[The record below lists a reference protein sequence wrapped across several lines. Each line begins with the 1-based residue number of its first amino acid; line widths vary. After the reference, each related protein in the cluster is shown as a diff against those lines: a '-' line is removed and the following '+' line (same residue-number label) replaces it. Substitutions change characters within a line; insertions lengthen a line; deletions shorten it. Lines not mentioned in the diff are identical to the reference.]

1 MTDFL
6 HPEETEGAFREK
18 DPLSIT
24 DRRHWA
30 RRAETGE
37 KEYGKDEV
45 SPSKLPTYLEQLEQR
60 LREKDERLKAFMA
73 EQQAEN
79 EAFRERV
86 SRQAERR
93 AVTAKGEVIK
103 PVLSALDD
111 LSRAVESASK
121 ENDSAALLEGV
132 KLIQETLFATLRLQG
147 LGPVEAEGAP
157 FDPEVHEAVGVVEV
171 DDLAQENRVLE
182 VVQPGYLLEGDL
194 LRPAKVWVGKH
205 RAPGA
210 AGKER
215 PAL

>member
-1 MTDFL
+1 MADSF
-6 HPEETEGAFREK
+6 HPEETKGAFGDK

-24 DRRHWA
+24 DRRHWV

-37 KEYGKDEV
+37 KEDGKAEAP
-45 SPSKLPTYLEQLEQR
+45 PSKLPTYLEQLEQR

-93 AVTAKGEVIK
+93 AVAAKGEVIE
-103 PVLSALDD
+103 PILSALDD
-111 LSRAVESASK
+111 LSRAVKSASK
-121 ENDSAALLEGV
+121 GDDSTALLEGV
-132 KLIQETLFATLRLQG
+132 KLIQEALLAALRLQG

-171 DDLAQENRVLE
+171 DDPAQENQVLE

-194 LRPAKVWVGKH
+194 LRPAKVRVGKH
-205 RAPGA
+205 RAPET
-210 AGKER
+210 AGKEG